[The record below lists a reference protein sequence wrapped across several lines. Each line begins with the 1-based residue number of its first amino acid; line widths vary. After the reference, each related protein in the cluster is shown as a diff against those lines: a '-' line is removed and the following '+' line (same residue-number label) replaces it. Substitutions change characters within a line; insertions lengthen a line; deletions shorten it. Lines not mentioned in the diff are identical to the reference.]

1 MAATSYTDD
10 NVGGKAGMVVNNN
23 DKLDYQVLM
32 LVTVGKLGNKGFA
45 ERLRYI
51 NYDADAKV
59 GGDAGRS
66 ISIGIPNQIGCRP
79 TIQIASH
86 YET

>member
-1 MAATSYTDD
+1 
-10 NVGGKAGMVVNNN
+10 MVVNNN
-23 DKLDYQVLM
+23 DKLEPTLGASA
-32 LVTVGKLGNKGFA
+32 VGKVGNKGFA

-66 ISIGIPNQIGCRP
+66 IPIGIPNQIGCRP

-86 YET
+86 YEI